1 MGIKRV
7 NKIDG
12 CLVTRPAKLHPNMD
26 HWMKLREQKA
36 QEQNHQCGTCW
47 RTSKEY
53 VMELHHRHYDTWG
66 NERPEDVV
74 MLCVSCHDAITG
86 VIRNRRMALGDQ
98 TFNTIVLEPTQIRS
112 KKPNARN
119 VVVPSAV
126 AVNQILMSA
135 RPKIKTVVIPAVQH
149 HKEN

>member
-7 NKIDG
+7 KKIDG
-12 CLVTRPAKLHPNMD
+12 CLVTRPAKNHPNPD
-26 HWMKLREQKA
+26 YWFELRQKKA

-53 VMELHHRHYDTWG
+53 VMELHHRHYNTWG

-86 VIRNRRMALGDQ
+86 VIRSRRMALGDQ
-98 TFNTIVLEPTQIRS
+98 TFNTIVLEPKQIRS
-112 KKPNARN
+112 NKPKTRDVAI
-119 VVVPSAV
+119 PGAV
-126 AVNQILMSA
+126 KVSQILMSA

-149 HKEN
+149 YKEN